1 VGFQDE
7 QAYLRPRAR
16 LMRHLGEELIGSD
29 RVAIIELVKN
39 AYDADARIVVVKFAP
54 PLVEGEGAVE
64 VWDDGHGMSQTT
76 VRDAWMEI
84 ATPHRERQP
93 RSESGQRRVLGAKGI
108 GRFAAAR
115 LAHVTYLV
123 TRRVDEEEVSLL
135 VDWGDFSDDDAYLD
149 EVPLLWSAGAPKT
162 FVAGGEADQILG
174 RVVPS
179 LGGARNTDPVH
190 AAAGGPTVREDR
202 PAAHDDGA
210 PMQSGQVPTSATG
223 VSPEREPVTHGT
235 LVRLEQLR
243 HGWDAAAIENVRR
256 SLSRLIP
263 PPPPAELDVPDQ
275 PEFAIYVE
283 APEDLHHLSGFVRAS
298 EALSHPDYRLVGAIE
313 EDGSAHFAFL
323 TAARETPESIEIP
336 LRRNPPTSC
345 GPLQIDIRVW
355 DLESTSVR
363 RLVELDVGARNIT
376 EVRELIRSN
385 SGIALYR
392 DGFRV
397 QPYGEPEYDWLGLG
411 QRRVNNPT
419 MRLSNNQVAGF
430 VYVTAE
436 ENPELRDRS
445 NREGLIENPQY
456 EDLKEV
462 MLKAISEIETR
473 RYGIRRG
480 HHGPEEERQRGKG
493 IFDAFDLSG
502 IRDVINTRYAQDAE
516 LSRALDE
523 AEEEVNEGIRQ
534 VQEVVSRF
542 SRLATLGTLVDVILH
557 EGRTALTRMA
567 YVLRR
572 LDKAVER
579 AVDVEAAA
587 VMRQIGQRFEE
598 QRQALDRLFTQIEPL
613 SGRRRGRPKA
623 LSMQAVIRQGLA
635 VIEGEIEH
643 AGAQVDVEGEDTSV
657 TVDAAD
663 IIQVVV
669 NLVRNALYWT
679 STAAEGNQPRISI
692 STSRQPDGAVDITI
706 SDNGPGVPDEIRDLV
721 FDAYFSTRPHGVGL
735 GLSIAGSIVK
745 DFYGGELELLAQG
758 PLRGATFRARLRRR
772 TG

>member
-1 VGFQDE
+1 MSFQDE

-39 AYDADARIVVVKFAP
+39 AYDADAKVVVVRFAP

-123 TRRVDEEEVSLL
+123 TRRVDEQEVSLL

-149 EVPLLWSAGAPKT
+149 EVPLLWSAGGPKT
-162 FVAGGEADQILG
+162 FAPGGDADQVLG
-174 RVVPS
+174 RVPTRAVAWNAPPARAGS
-179 LGGARNTDPVH
+179 EDPPVRETGRAVKGGGASMASGH
-190 AAAGGPTVREDR
+190 AGGSAAA
-202 PAAHDDGA
+202 
-210 PMQSGQVPTSATG
+210 
-223 VSPEREPVTHGT
+223 VSPDREPVTHGT
-235 LVRLEQLR
+235 LVRLERLR
-243 HGWDAAAIENVRR
+243 HGWDTAAIENVRQ

-263 PPPPAELDVPDQ
+263 PAPPAELDVPDQ

-283 APEDLHHLSGFVRAS
+283 APEELHYLSGFVRAS
-298 EALSHPDYRLVGAIE
+298 EALAHPDYRLVGAIE
-313 EDGSAHFAFL
+313 ADGSAHL
-323 TAARETPESIEIP
+323 TFHTASRDAVESIEVP
-336 LRRNPPTSC
+336 LRRDLAASC

-355 DLESTSVR
+355 DLESRSAR

-436 ENPELRDRS
+436 DNPGLRDRS

-456 EDLKEV
+456 EDLRQI
-462 MLKAISEIETR
+462 MLKAIAEIETR
-473 RYGIRRG
+473 RYGLRRG
-480 HHGPEEERQRGKG
+480 RQGPEEERQRGKG

-502 IRDVINTRYAQDAE
+502 IREVINTRYAQDAE
-516 LSRALDE
+516 LNQALDE

-572 LDKAVER
+572 LDRAVER
-579 AVDVEAAA
+579 TADGEVAA
-587 VMRQIGQRFEE
+587 VMQQIGKRFDE

-643 AGAQVDVEGEDTSV
+643 AGAHVDVEGEDTLV

-679 STAAEGNQPRISI
+679 STAAEGNQPLISI
-692 STSRQPDGAVDITI
+692 LTSRQPDGAVDITI
-706 SDNGPGVPDEIRDLV
+706 SDNGPGIPDEIRAFV
-721 FDAYFSTRPHGVGL
+721 FDAYFSTRTDGVGL

-745 DFYGGELELLAQG
+745 DFYDGELELLAQG